1 MAKAGTLPTREL
13 YRYFTDVFIM
23 QTVLTKKMSGAIGGR
38 RTGAGRPRK
47 PDKDDYVQI
56 TCFLRKD
63 TVAALRAGAGRGVT
77 GTAQRG
83 RFGKFLQAHLDRY
96 PLPSHEE
103 YLARIKG
110 ESVSMGPSPLL
121 IRKEVN
127 KFLRRQKEMEQKKIE
142 RRMRRMAR
150 KNE

>member
-1 MAKAGTLPTREL
+1 MDTTL
-13 YRYFTDVFIM
+13 M
-23 QTVLTKKMSGAIGGR
+23 KKKTGGR

-47 PDKDDYVQI
+47 PDKDDYVQV

-63 TVAALRAGAGRGVT
+63 TVAALRAGVGGGVT

-83 RFGKFLQAHLDRY
+83 RFGKFLQTHLDRY

-127 KFLRRQKEMEQKKIE
+127 KFLKAQKEMEQKKIE
-142 RRMRRMAR
+142 RRMRRMAKKPR
-150 KNE
+150 QYKEN

>member
-1 MAKAGTLPTREL
+1 META
-13 YRYFTDVFIM
+13 I
-23 QTVLTKKMSGAIGGR
+23 KKIRTGLGGP
-38 RTGAGRPRK
+38 RTGAGRPPK

-63 TVAALRAGAGRGVT
+63 TVAALRAGVGGGVT

-121 IRKEVN
+121 IRRQVN
-127 KFLRRQKEMEQKKIE
+127 KFLRQQKELEQKKIE

-150 KNE
+150 KPRQYKKIEESL